1 MIKMKQ
7 SNAFVP
13 TLREVPAD
21 AEAISHQWLIKGGFI
36 RQVSAGIYSLLPFGR
51 SVLRNIEAI
60 VREEI
65 ERAGGQEVLLPA
77 LLPADLWHQS
87 GRYEIYGQ
95 ELIRLQ
101 DRNGR
106 DFVLGP
112 THEEVIT
119 SLIGQEINSYRKLP
133 ITLFQIQTKFRD
145 ERRPRSGLL
154 RCREFLMK
162 DAYSF
167 AADWE
172 GLDQTYTAMYEAYHR
187 IFERCGLTFRAVQA
201 DAGAIGGEGGT
212 HEFMA
217 IAESG
222 EDIVVTCDACDY
234 AANLE
239 KATSVIASEDEAES
253 TSSLGGDT
261 DSNPIQNAEK
271 FHTPALR
278 TIEELISGLDIEANQ
293 LIKTVIFAADGSLV
307 AVLVRGDHSINET
320 KVLNAL
326 NAITLELADAETVK
340 SVTGA
345 AAGFAGPVGLQI
357 PLLVDT
363 AAAAMRTAVT
373 GANET
378 DYHLRH
384 VVPGRDFSIEQA
396 GDYRNVQEGERCP
409 CCPSGTLKTVRGIE
423 IGHVFKLGTR
433 YSSVMGAAFVNAA
446 GLEQPMIM
454 GCYGIGITRLMATII
469 EQHHDEQGMI
479 WPAAIAPYQ
488 VHLIPVSMQDTAQRE
503 AAEQLYQELNQA
515 GVRVLLDDRE
525 ERMGV
530 KLKDADLIGLP
541 IRIVVGKAINEGLL
555 ELKERGSIE
564 AAVRIGL
571 IDAVTRVQEILTK

>member
-1 MIKMKQ
+1 MKQ
-7 SNAFVP
+7 SIAFVP

-36 RQVSAGIYSLLPFGR
+36 RQVSAGIYSLLPLGR
-51 SVLRNIEAI
+51 RVLRNIERI

-65 ERAGGQEVLLPA
+65 EHAGGQEVLLPA
-77 LLPADLWHQS
+77 LAPADLWHQS
-87 GRYEIYGQ
+87 GRYEVYGQ

-119 SLIGQEINSYRKLP
+119 SLIEQEINSYRKLP
-133 ITLFQIQTKFRD
+133 VTLFQIQTKFRD

-167 AADWE
+167 ATDWE

-187 IFERCGLTFRAVQA
+187 IFERCELTFRAVQA

-222 EDIVVTCDACDY
+222 EDIVVTCDNCDY

-239 KATSVIASEDEAES
+239 KATSIVEQAAETETVSEN
-253 TSSLGGDT
+253 GDPYT
-261 DSNPIQNAEK
+261 DANQDAEK
-271 FHTPALR
+271 FHTPGLR
-278 TIEELISGLDIEANQ
+278 TIEELITGLGAAAEQ
-293 LIKTVIFAADGSLV
+293 FIKTVIFLADGSPV

-320 KVLNAL
+320 KVMNEL

-340 SVTGA
+340 SITGA
-345 AAGFAGPVGLQI
+345 ATGFAGPVGLDI
-357 PLLVDT
+357 PLLVD
-363 AAAAMRTAVT
+363 AVVADMGTAVT

-384 VVPGRDFSIEQA
+384 VVPGRDFSIKQI
-396 GDYRNVQEGERCP
+396 GDYRNVQEGERCS
-409 CCPSGTLKTVRGIE
+409 CCSSGTLKTVRGIE
-423 IGHVFKLGTR
+423 IGHVFKLGTK
-433 YSSVMGAAFVNAA
+433 YSEAMGAAFVDAS
-446 GLEQPMIM
+446 GLEHPIIM

-479 WPAAIAPYQ
+479 WPAAIAPYDI
-488 VHLIPVSMQDTAQRE
+488 HLIPVSMQDTVQKE
-503 AAEQLYQELNQA
+503 AAEQLYNELSQT
-515 GVRVLLDDRE
+515 GIRVLFDDRE

-541 IRIVVGKAINEGLL
+541 IRIVVGKSIGEGLL
-555 ELKERGSIE
+555 ELKERACKDAE
-564 AAVRIGL
+564 RVGL
-571 IDAVTRVQEILTK
+571 ADVVNRVQAILMN